1 MRILVVDDDGD
12 FVDLTSY
19 ALSRHGHLVMTALDR
34 QQAMER
40 VLTDAPDLVLLN
52 VTTANDDGF
61 ALCRELRGRAAVRT
75 ILVSAHGDDVAVVRG
90 YEAGADDYLVKPFS
104 HRQLLLRIDAV
115 MRRAAPA
122 EQTGLG
128 VNA

>member
-1 MRILVVDDDGD
+1 MRILVVDDDDD

-40 VLTDAPDLVLLN
+40 VLADAPDLVLLN
-52 VTTANDDGF
+52 ATMANDDGF
-61 ALCRELRGRAAVRT
+61 ALCRELRDRATVRT
-75 ILVSAHGDDVAVVRG
+75 ILVSAHGEDMAVVRG

-104 HRQLLLRIDAV
+104 HRQLLLRISAV

-122 EQTGLG
+122 EGISQG
-128 VNA
+128 VHA